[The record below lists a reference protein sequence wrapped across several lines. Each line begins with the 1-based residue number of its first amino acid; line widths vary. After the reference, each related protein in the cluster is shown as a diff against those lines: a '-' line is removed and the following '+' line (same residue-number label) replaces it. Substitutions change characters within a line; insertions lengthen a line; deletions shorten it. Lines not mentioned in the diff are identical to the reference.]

1 MVSLMNFK
9 YINPFFIYFFAF
21 LVAMG
26 LYYLKISEMY
36 DYNGGFLPTLL
47 ILTVAISFLLSMAF
61 RFLFLKKLK
70 ADGSRGLTKRNQIII
85 AIACLVCACA
95 EYGYSGRVPIVWLIA
110 GQQFDYREFG
120 IPTFHVLFMS
130 FLTAH
135 SIVSFERIMSKKGK
149 HHWIGFFTG
158 IIYMVSIVSRGNTL
172 FILLPCFLL
181 YLTMSPN
188 KRAKIY
194 ILAASIFAIIMFG
207 VLGDLRFKSQGVTE
221 SNPIY
226 EIGAIKQEYIDY
238 GLPSGFTWVYIYVS
252 SPYGNLID
260 QEQYGYKDRG
270 DIYDLAT
277 YAFIPDFIAKHIDG
291 YNTDKYD
298 APLLSPLL
306 TVSTGYTFAY
316 SIYGIVGI
324 MLLFIYLIFICFF
337 TVGVSGGR
345 YPRTIC
351 AMLSS
356 ISALMIFG
364 NMLIFSTCI
373 MQIVLVLVMSRF
385 RIGNT
390 KLI

>member
-1 MVSLMNFK
+1 MP
-9 YINPFFIYFFAF
+9 I
-21 LVAMG
+21 
-26 LYYLKISEMY
+26 
-36 DYNGGFLPTLL
+36 LL
-47 ILTVAISFLLSMAF
+47 LFTVAVAFLLSLAF
-61 RFLFLKKLK
+61 RIFFLRKLNV
-70 ADGSRGLTKRNQIII
+70 DGSRALTKQNQIII
-85 AIACLVCACA
+85 AVACLICACA
-95 EYGYSGRVPIVWLIA
+95 EYAYSGRIPIVWLVA

-135 SIVSFERIMSKKGK
+135 SIVSFERIMTQKGK

-181 YLTMSPN
+181 YLTMSSN
-188 KRAKIY
+188 KKAKIY
-194 ILAASIFAIIMFG
+194 ILAASIFSIVMFG
-207 VLGDLRFKSQGVTE
+207 VLGDLRFKSQGVTDT
-221 SNPIY
+221 NPIY
-226 EIGAIKQEYIDY
+226 EIGALKKEYIDY
-238 GLPSGFTWVYIYVS
+238 GLPSGFAWVYIYVS
-252 SPYGNLID
+252 SPYGNLLD
-260 QEQYGYKDRG
+260 QERYGYENRG
-270 DIYDLAT
+270 DVYDLAT
-277 YAFIPDFIAKHIDG
+277 YSFIPDFIAKHIDN

-298 APLLSPLL
+298 APLLSELL

-316 SIYGIVGI
+316 SIYGITGI
-324 MLLFIYLIFICFF
+324 VLLFTYLIFICFF
-337 TVGVSGGR
+337 TVGLSGGR
-345 YPRTIC
+345 YTRSIC

-373 MQIVLVLVMSRF
+373 MQVVLVLVMSRF